1 MAFFGIIWAADSR
14 RRRYRQR
21 YALRYLRDA
30 DNVWEVSDEIFIK
43 NFRLTKNVMK
53 DLIELLEPHAETHTA
68 SWSIPFYLRV
78 LAAIHFFG
86 HGSYQTDLIIK
97 HATPKYVNFPK
108 TSSERD
114 ENKKRYMLHHFILYE
129 VWHAWHFGCI
139 DCTHISIVAPK
150 KDHPVAPAAIYMNRK
165 GYYSINIEVICDADE
180 RILFASSRYP
190 GSTHDA
196 AIWKVS
202 TVRALLTHKA
212 DDGTYLLGDSGYPLE
227 HCLLTPYRTSVGST
241 QEKYNRF
248 HKKTRNVIE
257 RTFDV
262 VKSRFRCLHRH
273 RTLHYTPDMAGKIVY
288 AVFTLHNICR
298 ENNIP
303 LDEELTE
310 YSDDFGNEVLRQII
324 WHITSEILMPED

>member
-1 MAFFGIIWAADSR
+1 ME
-14 RRRYRQR
+14 Y
-21 YALRYLRDA
+21 
-30 DNVWEVSDEIFIK
+30 
-43 NFRLTKNVMK
+43 
-53 DLIELLEPHAETHTA
+53 
-68 SWSIPFYLRV
+68 PFYLQV

-86 HGSYQTDLIIK
+86 HGSYQTDVGNCHLNSMSQPSVSRCIKTVTDLIIK

-114 ENKKRYMLHHFILYE
+114 ENKK
-129 VWHAWHFGCI
+129 
-139 DCTHISIVAPK
+139 
-150 KDHPVAPAAIYMNRK
+150 RK

-202 TVRALLTHKA
+202 TVRALLTHNA
-212 DDGTYLLGDSGYPLE
+212 DDGTYLLDSGYPLE
-227 HCLLTPYRTSVGST
+227 HCLLTPYRTPVGST
-241 QEKYNRF
+241 QEKYNKF

-257 RTFDV
+257 RTFGV
-262 VKSRFRCLHRH
+262 VKSRFRRLHRH
-273 RTLHYTPDMAGKIVY
+273 RTLHYTPDVAGKIVY

-298 ENNIP
+298 VNNIP

-310 YSDDFGNEVLRQII
+310 YSDDFGNG
-324 WHITSEILMPED
+324 